1 MATPTTENQKKA
13 QDYVT
18 RGSQALQERRLDDA
32 RLAFELAIDADA
44 DCVEAYLALS
54 RLRFP
59 GENYLDL
66 LSRIHQA
73 LKPRSYV
80 EVGVG
85 RGLSLQRTLPATA
98 CVGIDPAPAP
108 PPGLPAHV
116 RVFPLTSNAFFSRPN
131 VQETLGFREIDLA
144 FIDGMHLFE
153 YALDD
158 FQNLER
164 YMSRSG
170 TILVHDC
177 IPFDHATSA
186 RERTTRFWTGDVW
199 RILPTLRQFRPD
211 LSITVVGCAPS
222 GLAIIQNLDP
232 TSQVIAANGTKMLA
246 FGQSQD
252 MRAVTSATRYIPN
265 AWAEIAKLFKPRV
278 A

>member
-1 MATPTTENQKKA
+1 MSSLASEKQRTS

-18 RGSQALQERRLDDA
+18 QGTQALQERRFDDA

-54 RLRFP
+54 RLRYP

-66 LSRIHQA
+66 LSRIHRA
-73 LKPRSYV
+73 LTPRSYV

-85 RGLSLQRTLPATA
+85 RGASLQRTLPATA
-98 CVGIDPAPAP
+98 CVGIDPAPTP

-116 RVFPLTSNAFFSRPN
+116 RVFPMTSNAFFARPN
-131 VQETLGFREIDLA
+131 VEEILGFREIDLA

-164 YMSRSG
+164 RMSRSG

-199 RILPTLRQFRPD
+199 RVLPTLRQFRPD
-211 LSITVVGCAPS
+211 LAITVVGCAPS

-232 TSQVIAANGTKMLA
+232 ASQVIAAGREKMLA
-246 FGQSQD
+246 FGHSLD
-252 MRAVTSATRYIPN
+252 MRAATSATRYTPN
-265 AWAEIAKLFKPRV
+265 DWAAIAKLFKQRSV
-278 A
+278 